1 MILAVD
7 TSALVLRYLPG
18 RHREMVLDEMAE
30 TDIWCASVLVRT
42 EVLLTLHRASISP
55 SQYSELSRQF
65 NADWD
70 AFYVVPLDGRCI
82 SHASE
87 LGSRF
92 GLRLVDALHFAA
104 VDRLPRPVKYLTLDH
119 RQIPAAVELGFELL
133 TPLEQ

>member
-1 MILAVD
+1 MILAID

-18 RHREMVLDEMAE
+18 DHRAMVLEEMDR
-30 TDIWCASVLVRT
+30 THIWCASELVRA
-42 EVLLTLHRASISP
+42 EALLTLHRASISP
-55 SQYSELSRQF
+55 SQHSELTLQF

-70 AFYVVPLDGRCI
+70 SFHVVPLDGRCI

-104 VDRLPRPVKYLTLDH
+104 IDRLPRPVKYLTLDH
-119 RQIPAAVELGFELL
+119 RQIPAAAELGFELL
-133 TPLEQ
+133 TPLE